1 MLIGVFS
8 SVNPSRD
15 VRTEPCPNITGA
27 VSGDYGGYIDAPNVS
42 STGSLKA
49 IEKAGYVAYGSGAQR
64 RYTLAFDA
72 SDSSNFYSSNI
83 VQPAACQILIIIKV

>member
-1 MLIGVFS
+1 MNHVCGQR
-8 SVNPSRD
+8 PSY
-15 VRTEPCPNITGA
+15 VRVRAFPNITGA